1 MTKYRFYIAI
11 GIGILIGVYLGWW
24 HGFAGWPVWAAL
36 PFLAGVGALVGYR
49 AVSGDRRALVWLLLW
64 VLPGA
69 LVGFVTGVISQA
81 APVGLLHLALEYAI
95 YAALIGLLGPGIGRG
110 GILICGLVVGVL
122 GLAQSL
128 LAELPESLTVA
139 GVTFEGLS
147 KVQYV
152 FLSTVQALFLGG
164 VLGGLLAYAI
174 KSWREA
180 K

>member
-1 MTKYRFYIAI
+1 M
-11 GIGILIGVYLGWW
+11 GVLLGWW

-36 PFLAGVGALVGYR
+36 PFLGALGGLVGYR
-49 AVSGDRRALVWLLLW
+49 VVTGDRRALVWLLLW

-81 APVGLLHLALEYAI
+81 APLGLLHLALEYAI
-95 YAALIGLLGPGIGRG
+95 YAAIIGLLGPGIGRG

-139 GVTFEGLS
+139 SVTFEGLS
-147 KVQYV
+147 RVQFA
-152 FLSTVQALFLGG
+152 FLNTVQALFLGA

>member
-1 MTKYRFYIAI
+1 MAKYRLYIGV
-11 GIGILIGVYLGWW
+11 GIGLLLGILLGWW
-24 HGFAGWPVWAAL
+24 HGFAGWPIWAAL
-36 PFLAGVGALVGYR
+36 PFLAVVGALIGYR
-49 AVSGDRRALVWLLLW
+49 AVSGERRALVWLLLW

-69 LVGFVTGVISQA
+69 LVGFVSGVISQA
-81 APVGLLHLALEYAI
+81 APLGLMHLALEYAS

-128 LAELPESLTVA
+128 LAELPETLTVA

-147 KVQYV
+147 NVQYA
-152 FLSTVQALFLGG
+152 FLNTVQALFLGA

-174 KSWREA
+174 KSWRE

>member
-1 MTKYRFYIAI
+1 MAKYRFYIGVGI
-11 GIGILIGVYLGWW
+11 GLLLGILIGWW
-24 HGFAGWPVWAAL
+24 HGFAGWPAWAAL
-36 PFLAGVGALVGYR
+36 PFLGVLGGMVGYR

-64 VLPGA
+64 VLPGT
-69 LVGFVTGVISQA
+69 LVGFVSGVISQA

-95 YAALIGLLGPGIGRG
+95 YAAIIGLLGPGIGRG

-147 KVQYV
+147 RVQYA
-152 FLSTVQALFLGG
+152 FLNTVQALFLGA

>member
-1 MTKYRFYIAI
+1 MAKYRFYIGI
-11 GIGILIGVYLGWW
+11 GIGILIGLLLGWW

-128 LAELPESLTVA
+128 LAELPETLKVA
-139 GVTFEGLS
+139 GITFEGLS
-147 KVQYV
+147 RVQYA
-152 FLSTVQALFLGG
+152 FLNTVQALFLGG

-174 KSWREA
+174 KSWREQ